1 LGANLRIVWQ
11 FLPPY
16 ENFSERHLS
25 YNSHSSRASHPA
37 LMSSINPLAQDFHMQ
52 IRKFVALPAILVFGL
67 SACATDEY
75 GNKKPMTDTQKGA
88 IIGVLSGAAIGAA
101 VKDENRGKGAVIGAI
116 GGGVAGAGV
125 GAYMDSQKK
134 DFEKALAPERDR
146 GAIQIEKLGEK
157 SLRVTMTAQSAFA
170 VDSSEIKGTF
180 HSTLDKISTIVNK
193 YGKTTIAIVGHT
205 DSTGSDAHNQTLSER
220 RAEAVEQYFLGKKVV
235 PQRLSAH
242 GRGESE
248 PRASNNNEEGRA
260 LNRRVELFIEAVVA
274 QPGQG

>member
-1 LGANLRIVWQ
+1 LIKDFSMRIQNLIVMPVI
-11 FLPPY
+11 F
-16 ENFSERHLS
+16 
-25 YNSHSSRASHPA
+25 A
-37 LMSSINPLAQDFHMQ
+37 L
-52 IRKFVALPAILVFGL
+52 GL

-75 GNKKPMTDTQKGA
+75 GNRKPMTDTQKGA

-116 GGGVAGAGV
+116 GGGVAGASV

-134 DFEKALAPERDR
+134 DLEKALAPERDR
-146 GAIQIEKLGEK
+146 GVIQIDRLGEK

-170 VDSSEIKGTF
+170 VDSTEIKGTF
-180 HSTLDKISTIVNK
+180 HSTLDKISGVVNK
-193 YGKTTIAIVGHT
+193 YGKTTIAIAGHT
-205 DSTGSDAHNQTLSER
+205 DSTGSDAHNQTLSEG
-220 RAEAVEQYFLGKKVV
+220 RAGSVQRYLLGKNVAS
-235 PQRLSAH
+235 QRLSAY

-248 PRASNNNEEGRA
+248 PRASNNNDEGRA

>member
-1 LGANLRIVWQ
+1 MNLQKFIIVSAVSM
-11 FLPPY
+11 FG
-16 ENFSERHLS
+16 
-25 YNSHSSRASHPA
+25 
-37 LMSSINPLAQDFHMQ
+37 
-52 IRKFVALPAILVFGL
+52 VAG
-67 SACATDEY
+67 CATDEY

-88 IIGVLSGAAIGAA
+88 IFGAIGGAVIGAA
-101 VKDENRGKGAVIGAI
+101 VKDENRGKGAIVGAI
-116 GGGVAGAGV
+116 GGGLAGAGV

-193 YGKTTIAIVGHT
+193 YGKTTIAIIGHT
-205 DSTGSDAHNQTLSER
+205 DSTGSDAHNQSLSER
-220 RAEAVEQYFLGKKVV
+220 RASAVLQYLLGRNVV
-235 PQRLSAH
+235 PQRLAAT

-248 PRASNNNEEGRA
+248 PRASNSTEEGRA

-274 QPGQG
+274 QPQG

>member
-1 LGANLRIVWQ
+1 MNLHKFIIVSVVSM
-11 FLPPY
+11 FG
-16 ENFSERHLS
+16 
-25 YNSHSSRASHPA
+25 
-37 LMSSINPLAQDFHMQ
+37 
-52 IRKFVALPAILVFGL
+52 VAG
-67 SACATDEY
+67 CATDEY
-75 GNKKPMTDTQKGA
+75 GNQKPMTDTQKGA
-88 IIGVLSGAAIGAA
+88 IFGAIGGAVIGAA
-101 VKDENRGKGAVIGAI
+101 VKDENRGKGAVVGAI
-116 GGGVAGAGV
+116 GGGLAGAGV

-193 YGKTTIAIVGHT
+193 YGKTTIAVIGHT
-205 DSTGSDAHNQTLSER
+205 DSTGSNAHNQALSER
-220 RAEAVEQYFLGKKVV
+220 RAGAVQQYLLGRNVV
-235 PQRLSAH
+235 PQRLAAT

-248 PRASNNNEEGRA
+248 PRASNSTEEGRA

-274 QPGQG
+274 QPQG